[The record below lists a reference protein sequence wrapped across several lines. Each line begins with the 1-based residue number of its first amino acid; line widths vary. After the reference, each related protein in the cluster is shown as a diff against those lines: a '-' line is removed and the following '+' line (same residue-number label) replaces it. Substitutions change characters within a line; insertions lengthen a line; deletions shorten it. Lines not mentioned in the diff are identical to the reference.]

1 MKEYGLILKG
11 IGGFYYVKQDGAVH
25 ECKARGIFR
34 KQNIKPLPGDHVIIS
49 KDDLGYYVIEEILD
63 RKNSLL
69 RPPIANVDVMVIVC
83 SSVEP
88 NINFFLIDQML
99 VIATINDIEPVI
111 VFTKTD
117 LAYDEAYDAKKM
129 YEHIGIHTFMS
140 DINNHDVVIALKEF
154 LNDKICVFTGNSG
167 VGKSTLI
174 NKLIS
179 NLNLQT
185 RPISRKLGR
194 GKHTTR
200 QVELLKFGDGYI
212 ADTPGFSF
220 IDVKRMT
227 QFSSENIVY
236 GFVEFAKYA
245 QQCKFI
251 SCTHMCEKGCR
262 VIQAVDEHKIYRSRY
277 ESYVRMVK
285 DLKAAKKRY

>member
-11 IGGFYYVKQDGAVH
+11 IGGFYYVKQDGVVH

-99 VIATINDIEPVI
+99 VTATINDIEPVI

-140 DINNHDVVIALKEF
+140 DINNHDVVIALKKF

-185 RPISRKLGR
+185 GPISRKLGR

-200 QVELLKFGDGYI
+200 QVELLKLGDGYI
-212 ADTPGFSF
+212 ADTPGFSS

-227 QFSSENIVY
+227 QLSSENIVY

-277 ESYVRMVK
+277 ESYVRMFK
-285 DLKAAKKRY
+285 DLKAAKKRH